1 MTCNAQYWLAWFV
14 FSLITISIAMLYQSA
29 AVINGEYIP
38 VSNDSFYHARRI
50 IDAAMSDRGFY
61 QFDSMIHVPEGSWI
75 NWPWAYD
82 YLLSVL
88 LQFALWLRPD
98 MQAMKFLAFV
108 PVVWVFVN
116 AGLMTLIARQ
126 VRLKT
131 SLTAIGLLL
140 FSLLPLTQ
148 NLHGIGLIDHH
159 FIELTFVLLTVLF
172 GLKFFDS
179 FDRRHAIYLGII
191 LGVAPSMHNG
201 LFVLQIPILAT
212 AFFIWIKGME
222 LSRPAIRS
230 LATAIVIST
239 LLIVLPSAAFHDMQF
254 EFWTLSWF
262 HLYVAMGSAVVLV
275 FFAHRA
281 FDMTNLGLFFALGVL
296 MLLPLLAKVTI
307 GTAFVTGNMGMI
319 KHVTEV
325 QSPIARLLGED
336 GLYRLLRSYSW
347 LVFVAPLLGMF
358 HVFGLFR
365 HRQPVSIFFS
375 VMVVMGITMMLL
387 QYRLHPFGTWA
398 LIIASLLYVQGI
410 QRRREWSSLITTSA
424 TLAVVMIGLQPSIQ
438 HKLFVQQPLGLSY
451 DYAASF
457 AAFSRLAEACEEQ
470 PGNVISSGNDGHYIR
485 YHTDCSV
492 LINNFLM
499 TPFHQQKIEEAN
511 TFMRMSPV
519 EFLEAAPHV
528 RYVFAR
534 MYNIYDFDENGPT
547 PAPADQVRKKNPA
560 LFSELIFSEDLPPEY
575 QLLIELNAPDI
586 LDYSFVRIFEIVRQ
600 D

>member
-1 MTCNAQYWLAWFV
+1 MTCNTQYWLAWFV
-14 FSLITISIAMLYQSA
+14 FSLITIAIAMLYQSA

-38 VSNDSFYHARRI
+38 VGNDSFYHARRI
-50 IDAAMSDRGFY
+50 IDAAISDRGFY

-88 LQFALWLRPD
+88 LQFVLWLRPD

-108 PVVWVFVN
+108 PVAWVFVN
-116 AGLMTLIARQ
+116 TGLMTLIARQ

-172 GLKFFDS
+172 GLKFFET
-179 FDRRHAIYLGII
+179 FDCQHAIYLGII
-191 LGVAPSMHNG
+191 LGAAPSMHNG

-212 AFFIWIKGME
+212 AFLIWIKGME
-222 LSRPAIRS
+222 LSRPATLS
-230 LATAIVIST
+230 LAATIVIST

-262 HLYVAMGSAVVLV
+262 HLYVAIGSTIVLV
-275 FFAHRA
+275 FLAYRT
-281 FDMTNLGLFFALGVL
+281 FDMTNLGFFFALGVL

-319 KHVTEV
+319 KYVTEA

-347 LVFVAPLLGMF
+347 LIFVAPLLGAF
-358 HVFGLFR
+358 HAFGLFR

-375 VMVVMGITMMLL
+375 VMVVLGITMMLM

-398 LIIASLLYVQGI
+398 LIIASLLYVQGL
-410 QRRREWSSLITTSA
+410 QQRREWSSLVTMTA
-424 TLAVVMIGLQPSIQ
+424 TLAVVAIGLQPSIQ

-457 AAFSRLAEACEEQ
+457 VAYSRLAEACAEQ
-470 PGNVISSGNDGHYIR
+470 SGNVISSGNDGHYIR

-499 TPFHQQKIEEAN
+499 TPFHQQKVKEAN
-511 TFMRMSPV
+511 TFMRMSPA

-534 MYNIYDFDENGPT
+534 MYKIYDFDENGPT

-560 LFSELIFSEDLPPEY
+560 LFSDLIFSDDLPPEY
-575 QLLIELNAPDI
+575 QLLIELNTPDI
-586 LDYSFVRIFEIVRQ
+586 LDYSFVRIFKIVRQ
-600 D
+600 N